1 MIESVLRKVRETT
14 ELATSFFA
22 ACAPE
27 LERTTRALADRFSS
41 GGRLYVLGNGGS
53 ACDAMHV
60 AVEFQHP
67 IIEKRRALPA
77 GSLVTDTAL
86 LTAIANDGDFAQVF
100 AAQLAQ
106 VTERD
111 AVLGISTSGTAAN
124 VIRAVRR
131 AREQGALTIA
141 FTGRDG
147 GPLADTAHH
156 VFVVPSWS
164 IHRIQEVHTMLLHLL
179 WDHVHVALGEPDV
192 L

>member
-1 MIESVLRKVRETT
+1 VKDSILRKVAETA
-14 ELATSFFA
+14 ELATGFFA

-27 LERTTRALADRFSS
+27 LERTCRALAGRFSC
-41 GGRLYVLGNGGS
+41 GGRLHVMGNGGS

-77 GSLVTDTAL
+77 GSLVSDTAL
-86 LTAIANDGDFAQVF
+86 LTALANDGDFANVF
-100 AAQLAQ
+100 AAQLSA
-106 VTERD
+106 VTAND
-111 AVLGISTSGTAAN
+111 AVLGISTSGTAPN
-124 VIRAVRR
+124 VIRGVRR
-131 AREQGALTIA
+131 ARELGALTIA

-147 GPLADTAHH
+147 GPLADMAMHS
-156 VFVVPSWS
+156 FVVPSWS

-179 WDHVHVALGEPDV
+179 WDGTHIAMGEPDV